1 MPNYPQ
7 LDNARGVWNMKE
19 VYDAVMGGYWPN
31 ALSRAVMG
39 GGETPSV
46 VNTID
51 KITMSSA
58 GDAADFGDLTVVR
71 RLTTGLSNFTR
82 GIWASGT
89 PSSSG
94 GNTSI
99 DYVTIMSDGNAADFG
114 DITNARYGAGG
125 SSNSTR
131 GLSFGGWLDPAVN
144 NTIDY
149 ITMASTGAAADFGD
163 LSAAKAFM
171 GGTEST
177 TRSVSLGG
185 YTPTLLN
192 VIEYVEMATLG
203 DSIDFGDLTAANYRC
218 TGTASSSTRGTV
230 CGGANPGASNPHT
243 RIEYITTASQGN
255 SIDYA
260 DSNSAGTDKAGTS
273 NSVRGLFMGGA
284 EPSQINVIEYIAISA
299 GGTALDFGDLT
310 SARASPTAV
319 SNSHGGLNDGY
330 QGTRITPIPQGAGA
344 GQRGLFGAGFTE
356 PAAKSNVDFFT
367 ISTLGNAADFGDVS
381 LARYATGGIASSTR
395 SLAAGAHS
403 PSSDVIDYAE
413 FAHTGNYAD
422 FGNLSASRGYMEQGA
437 ASSTRGIWGGG
448 NSPSPVGTV
457 NIMEY
462 VTMATIGNA
471 TDFGDLSAA
480 KTNASSGVNNTTRG
494 IWAGG
499 YNPSPGD
506 THVNVIE
513 YVTIATTGNAS
524 DFGDLTVAR
533 TYLWGGSNVTRGIW
547 TGGNHPGQP
556 SYDVMDYVTIAS
568 TGNATD
574 FGDSATAA
582 LEAECV
588 SNATRMVR
596 GGGAAGPAPAYTPTT
611 VNMDYVT
618 IASAGDAADF
628 GDLTVK
634 KAGHFAGSN
643 GHGGLS

>member
-82 GIWASGT
+82 GIWAAGT
-89 PSSSG
+89 PSNSG
-94 GNTSI
+94 GLTSI

-131 GLSFGGWLDPAVN
+131 GLSFGGWIDPAVN

-330 QGTRITPIPQGAGA
+330 QGTRMPVVGASTRAVMGS
-344 GQRGLFGAGFTE
+344 GSQS
-356 PAAKSNVDFFT
+356 PADSIINFIEYIN
-367 ISTLGNAADFGDVS
+367 ISTAGDNSADFGDLTNSRRHVS
-381 LARYATGGIASSTR
+381 ACASTTRACFGGGAT
-395 SLAAGAHS
+395 
-403 PSSDVIDYAE
+403 PSIGDVIDY
-413 FAHTGNYAD
+413 
-422 FGNLSASRGYMEQGA
+422 
-437 ASSTRGIWGGG
+437 
-448 NSPSPVGTV
+448 
-457 NIMEY
+457 
-462 VTMATIGNA
+462 VTIATIGNA
-471 TDFGDLSAA
+471 TDFGNLV
-480 KTNASSGVNNTTRG
+480 SSKQETGSTSSTTRG
-494 IWAGG
+494 IWFGG
-499 YNPSPGD
+499 
-506 THVNVIE
+506 
-513 YVTIATTGNAS
+513 
-524 DFGDLTVAR
+524 
-533 TYLWGGSNVTRGIW
+533 W
-547 TGGNHPGQP
+547 TGAGSPYPGT
-556 SYDVMDYVTIAS
+556 DEIDYITIAS

-574 FGDSATAA
+574 FGNLTGNKRNINNATA
-582 LEAECV
+582 
-588 SNATRMVR
+588 SPTRAVT
-596 GGGAAGPAPAYTPTT
+596 GGGSVTTPAG
-611 VNMDYVT
+611 NIIEYVT
-618 IASAGDAADF
+618 IGSTGNSTDFGDLTAAAKAKFGTGSDTRGIFGGGVSDITTIDYITIASTGDAADF
-628 GDLTVK
+628 GDLTGNMVQTG
-634 KAGHFAGSN
+634 ATSNNIRGLLMGGGLGTGNSGQTDISYLTIATLGNEREFGDLRTGYEDIAATSGS
-643 GHGGLS
+643 HGGLQ

>member
-1 MPNYPQ
+1 MATY
-7 LDNARGVWNMKE
+7 VWDIKGRYKE
-19 VYDAVMGGYWPN
+19 KMN
-31 ALSRAVMG
+31 
-39 GGETPSV
+39 
-46 VNTID
+46 
-51 KITMSSA
+51 
-58 GDAADFGDLTVVR
+58 
-71 RLTTGLSNFTR
+71 
-82 GIWASGT
+82 
-89 PSSSG
+89 
-94 GNTSI
+94 
-99 DYVTIMSDGNAADFG
+99 
-114 DITNARYGAGG
+114 
-125 SSNSTR
+125 
-131 GLSFGGWLDPAVN
+131 
-144 NTIDY
+144 
-149 ITMASTGAAADFGD
+149 
-163 LSAAKAFM
+163 
-171 GGTEST
+171 TES
-177 TRSVSLGG
+177 R
-185 YTPTLLN
+185 
-192 VIEYVEMATLG
+192 G
-203 DSIDFGDLTAANYRC
+203 D
-218 TGTASSSTRGTV
+218 
-230 CGGANPGASNPHT
+230 
-243 RIEYITTASQGN
+243 
-255 SIDYA
+255 
-260 DSNSAGTDKAGTS
+260 
-273 NSVRGLFMGGA
+273 
-284 EPSQINVIEYIAISA
+284 
-299 GGTALDFGDLT
+299 
-310 SARASPTAV
+310 
-319 SNSHGGLNDGY
+319 
-330 QGTRITPIPQGAGA
+330 
-344 GQRGLFGAGFTE
+344 RGLFGAGFTE
-356 PAAKSNVDFFT
+356 PVAKSNVDYFT

-381 LARYATGGIASSTR
+381 LARYATGGVSSHRR
-395 SLAAGAHS
+395 SLAAGGHS

-437 ASSTRGIWGGG
+437 ASNTRGIWGGG

-513 YVTIATTGNAS
+513 YVTIATTGNVT

-547 TGGNHPGQP
+547 TGGNHPGNP
-556 SYDVMDYVTIAS
+556 SYDVMDFVTIAS

-596 GGGAAGPAPAYTPTT
+596 GGGASGPAPAYTPTT

-618 IASAGDAADF
+618 IASTGDAADF

-643 GHGGLS
+643 AHGGLDFDLIPRASAHDPYLLLVPGSTRALVVGGSDSAINTMCYFNISSSGDNAADFGDLSVARGLFGGLASTTRACFGGGMTPSVSDVIDYATIATEGNATDFGNLQQAKRETGGGANSTRGIWFGGWDGSSGAGTDEMDYITIATTGNATDFGNLLSNKRGCMGATASPTRAVQGGGYAPPNNVNVIEYVTIGTTGNSTDFGDLSVTRRGLSATGSDTRGVFPSGHDGSNALDVIDYITIASTGDAADFGDLKIIRNDPGSTSNNIRGVVCGGSDPSASNHIEYLTLATIGNGTDFGDLNYANAGQAAASGSHGGVQ